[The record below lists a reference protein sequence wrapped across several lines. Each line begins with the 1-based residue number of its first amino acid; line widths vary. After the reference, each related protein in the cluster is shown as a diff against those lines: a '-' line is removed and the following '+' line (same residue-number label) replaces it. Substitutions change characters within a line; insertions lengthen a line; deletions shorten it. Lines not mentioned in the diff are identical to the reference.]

1 MQSKTVVSTFA
12 ALGAV
17 ALLVLSGEARAQ
29 FSATVTGTSDY
40 DFRGVS
46 LSAKNPALQAS
57 LDYELPNGFAI
68 GIWGSNIDSDYY
80 DFDAEEQVNIDDD
93 IEVDYY
99 LTYSAEINEDASFN
113 AGFTF
118 YDYPGGD
125 DTAGYPEY
133 YVGVTLQAIDIK
145 QWYSHKFLG
154 LDESAQ
160 YTEVNYSHELPNNF
174 SLAFHG
180 GYSWGDYWKSAGGA
194 IFDYSVGVGYTLNRF
209 DLGLKLTGTDA
220 SGDQKVTD
228 DTFNNEARIVFTVST
243 TFPWS
248 DE

>member
-1 MQSKTVVSTFA
+1 MQSSKVVSALASLTALA
-12 ALGAV
+12 AMSGV
-17 ALLVLSGEARAQ
+17 AHAQ
-29 FSATVTGTSDY
+29 FSATVTATSDY

-68 GIWGSNIDSDYY
+68 GVWGSNIDSGSD
-80 DFDAEEQVNIDDD
+80 VDDD

-99 LTYSAEINEDASFN
+99 LSYSAEINDDTSFN
-113 AGFTF
+113 AGYTY

-125 DTAGYPEY
+125 DTRSYPEY
-133 YVGVTLQAIDIK
+133 YVGVTLKALDIK

-154 LDESAQ
+154 FDETAQ

-174 SLAFHG
+174 SLSFHG
-180 GYSWGDYWKSAGGA
+180 GYSWGDFWKSAGGEV
-194 IFDYSVGVGYTLNRF
+194 FDYSVGVGYSVNRF

-220 SGDQKVTD
+220 SGDLKVTD
-228 DTFNNEARIVFTVST
+228 DVFNNEARVVFTVST